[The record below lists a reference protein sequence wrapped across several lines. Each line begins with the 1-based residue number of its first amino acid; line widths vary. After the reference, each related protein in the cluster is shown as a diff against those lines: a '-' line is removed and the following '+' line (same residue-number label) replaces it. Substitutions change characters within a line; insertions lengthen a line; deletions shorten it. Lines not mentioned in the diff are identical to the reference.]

1 MSHKI
6 KPEHLQ
12 RLAGVYIRQSS
23 LGQVKN
29 HRESYRVQKGLATRA
44 EQLGW
49 PSDQVKTFEAD
60 QGESASKP
68 MTRADFDSLLRMI
81 QDQQVGIVFSV
92 DVTRLARNAIDMS
105 MLFHWCAVH
114 GTLIADQH
122 QVYDPSTPEDSLVLG
137 IQGVLAVSELHSIRR
152 RLQAGLDEKASRG
165 ELHHGV
171 PRGYVVVDG
180 MHLRKHPDRRVQQVV
195 QRVLDQFASCSSVSA
210 LLRWTWE
217 QNIELPRPI
226 ASGDGLRIEWVPPN
240 YRGLIDMLRNPK
252 YAGVY
257 VHPRYRQETQTLP
270 SGKVRTR
277 RRLSR
282 PEEWTTVLRDHHP
295 AYISFAQH
303 EANQQKI
310 AMNAQR
316 FTFSRGSVNRGASLL
331 AGLIACHRC
340 GHKMQVS
347 YSRRGHVSY
356 DCRNGRRQ
364 RDSGQASCFR
374 FSADELE
381 RQLSEQVLYA
391 VSPAG
396 VAAAELAAERLA
408 SDRADRRSTL
418 SDQLEQLHYE
428 ADLTRRRIDAV
439 DPANRLVYS
448 TLCEE
453 WEVNL
458 RAVSEQELLLSQFDT
473 DDPPRP
479 TTEERTLLEQLGNRL
494 DRVWHHAST
503 DGGLKQQVVRLLIDH
518 VYAELIEDKDEVVL
532 WLKWTSGHHTELRAP
547 RRRSDSRI
555 GKSIDLRPIMETLR
569 KIADDESISRAL
581 NRCGVKT
588 ESGETWTKQRVTRC
602 RRKQGVP
609 KYSESLKA
617 SSGWLTQAEAA
628 TKLGISP
635 MSLNRLIQEGLIDS
649 ESEGGLPQVILAS
662 DLSSEAIQ
670 AAANQIRNHPNAPLP
685 TNPHQK
691 TLFF

>member
-1 MSHKI
+1 M
-6 KPEHLQ
+6 
-12 RLAGVYIRQSS
+12 
-23 LGQVKN
+23 
-29 HRESYRVQKGLATRA
+29 
-44 EQLGW
+44 
-49 PSDQVKTFEAD
+49 
-60 QGESASKP
+60 
-68 MTRADFDSLLRMI
+68 
-81 QDQQVGIVFSV
+81 
-92 DVTRLARNAIDMS
+92 
-105 MLFHWCAVH
+105 
-114 GTLIADQH
+114 
-122 QVYDPSTPEDSLVLG
+122 
-137 IQGVLAVSELHSIRR
+137 
-152 RLQAGLDEKASRG
+152 
-165 ELHHGV
+165 
-171 PRGYVVVDG
+171 
-180 MHLRKHPDRRVQQVV
+180 
-195 QRVLDQFASCSSVSA
+195 
-210 LLRWTWE
+210 
-217 QNIELPRPI
+217 
-226 ASGDGLRIEWVPPN
+226 
-240 YRGLIDMLRNPK
+240 
-252 YAGVY
+252 
-257 VHPRYRQETQTLP
+257 
-270 SGKVRTR
+270 
-277 RRLSR
+277 
-282 PEEWTTVLRDHHP
+282 
-295 AYISFAQH
+295 
-303 EANQQKI
+303 
-310 AMNAQR
+310 
-316 FTFSRGSVNRGASLL
+316 
-331 AGLIACHRC
+331 
-340 GHKMQVS
+340 
-347 YSRRGHVSY
+347 
-356 DCRNGRRQ
+356 
-364 RDSGQASCFR
+364 
-374 FSADELE
+374 
-381 RQLSEQVLYA
+381 
-391 VSPAG
+391 
-396 VAAAELAAERLA
+396 
-408 SDRADRRSTL
+408 
-418 SDQLEQLHYE
+418 EQLHYE

-555 GKSIDLRPIMETLR
+555 GKRFDLRPIMETLR

-649 ESEGGLPQVILAS
+649 ESEGGLPRVILAS